1 MERNESNDRVIIN
14 IRSISGGDIVGTVNN
29 LEESKV
35 DVKKLEYLFNQF
47 KNSNDSTLSFLE
59 IINMERSETAV
70 SLMLK
75 YLFENNPE
83 CLKRLINTIYKENI
97 NELEIENVIT
107 EYFIYEDKRI
117 DILIEAKM
125 DNENTVIVIENKIDS
140 SEHGDQCKKYFS
152 YIESRYST
160 TKHRY
165 YFYLK
170 PASNLSKS
178 NCNEFKPITYDSIY
192 NCITNEE
199 DIYIQEFKK
208 CIERNYMDN
217 KKNELDL
224 YILNNYKEMYKKV
237 IDLDKEIDHFLTH
250 SVKDEVKKELSC
262 EETEF
267 FKSTHYTLRF
277 YDEDCWSKYKSNKD
291 EMFYFYVEVV
301 AHDKEVSKFK
311 FCRIIHAYTKNYNSR
326 INRFVKSLK
335 NVRTADSGN
344 NIWYIMESK
353 DFITDK
359 SILSSEWKKEL
370 IEAAK
375 VELKEMYAN
384 MRKCVDEF
392 KKSY

>member
-1 MERNESNDRVIIN
+1 M
-14 IRSISGGDIVGTVNN
+14 GTVNS

-75 YLFENNPE
+75 YLFENDPE
-83 CLKRLINTIYKENI
+83 CLKKLINIECKKNF
-97 NELEIENVIT
+97 NEIEIENVIT

-140 SEHGDQCKKYFS
+140 SEHGDQCRKYFD

-199 DIYIQEFKK
+199 DIYIQDFKK

-250 SVKDEVKKELSC
+250 NVKDEVIKELSC
-262 EETEF
+262 EKTEF
-267 FKSTHYTLRF
+267 FSSTHYTLRF
-277 YDEDCWSKYKSNKD
+277 YDEDCWSKNQSNKD
-291 EMFYFYVEVV
+291 EMYYFYVEVV

-311 FCRIIHAYTKNYNSR
+311 FCRIIKAYSKNYNSTV
-326 INRFVKSLK
+326 NQFVKK
-335 NVRTADSGN
+335 IGKEVRTAEYGN

-370 IEAAK
+370 IDAAK
-375 VELKEMYAN
+375 IELKEMYAN

-392 KKSY
+392 KKSN

>member
-1 MERNESNDRVIIN
+1 M
-14 IRSISGGDIVGTVNN
+14 GTVNN

-75 YLFENNPE
+75 YLFENDPE

-140 SEHGDQCKKYFS
+140 SEHGDQCKKYFD

-178 NCNEFKPITYDSIY
+178 NCDEFKPITYDSIY

-199 DIYIQEFKK
+199 DIYIQDFKK

-224 YILNNYKEMYKKV
+224 YILNNYKEMYRRGIV
-237 IDLDKEIDHFLTH
+237 
-250 SVKDEVKKELSC
+250 
-262 EETEF
+262 
-267 FKSTHYTLRF
+267 
-277 YDEDCWSKYKSNKD
+277 
-291 EMFYFYVEVV
+291 
-301 AHDKEVSKFK
+301 
-311 FCRIIHAYTKNYNSR
+311 
-326 INRFVKSLK
+326 
-335 NVRTADSGN
+335 
-344 NIWYIMESK
+344 
-353 DFITDK
+353 
-359 SILSSEWKKEL
+359 
-370 IEAAK
+370 
-375 VELKEMYAN
+375 
-384 MRKCVDEF
+384 
-392 KKSY
+392 